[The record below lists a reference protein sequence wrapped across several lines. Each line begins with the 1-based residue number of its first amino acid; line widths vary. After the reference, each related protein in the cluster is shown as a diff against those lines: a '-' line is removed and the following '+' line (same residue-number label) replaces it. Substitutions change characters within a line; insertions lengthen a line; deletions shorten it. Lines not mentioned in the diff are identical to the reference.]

1 MEPSGVKRVSPTPKW
16 GEVYNCRFEGT
27 GSEQSGW
34 RPAVI
39 FQNNV
44 GNAHSPNV
52 IVLPLT
58 SSLKRMDMPTHVV
71 VKAEDTGLRRD
82 SMVICENPVSIS
94 KNKLGMYIT
103 KLPKEYMA
111 RIAVASLLA
120 TSALDLLDQ
129 ELFREVKQKSAQ
141 LSMAA

>member
-1 MEPSGVKRVSPTPKW
+1 MASSNVKKAIVTPRW
-16 GEVYNCRFEGT
+16 GEVYNCLFEGT

-58 SSLKRMDMPTHVV
+58 TSLKRLDMPTHVIV
-71 VKAEDTGLRRD
+71 RAEETGLRYD
-82 SMVICENPVSIS
+82 SMVICENPVCLS
-94 KNKLGMYIT
+94 KKKLGDYIT
-103 KLPKEYMA
+103 KLPNKYMTE
-111 RIAVASLLA
+111 IAIANLLA
-120 TSALDLLDQ
+120 TSALEPIDQ
-129 ELFREVKQKSAQ
+129 ASFQEIKMKSAR
-141 LSMAA
+141 LRVAA

>member
-1 MEPSGVKRVSPTPKW
+1 MEPRMPRNVDRAPKW
-16 GEVYNCRFEGT
+16 GEVYNCHFEGT

-44 GNAHSPNV
+44 GNAYSPNV

-58 SSLKRMDMPTHVV
+58 SSLKRLDMPTHVL

-82 SMVICENPVSIS
+82 SMVICENPVSVS
-94 KNKLGMYIT
+94 KERLGVYIT
-103 KLPKEYMA
+103 KLPKEYMIQISA
-111 RIAVASLLA
+111 ASIIAMS
-120 TSALDLLDQ
+120 SLDLLDM
-129 ELFREVKQKSAQ
+129 EAVEEIRRKSSR
-141 LSMAA
+141 LNLAA